1 MGHRLLVSLSLVLVV
16 AGVYGT
22 PVPHGGVPSVGSEWG
37 PVRIHVGYLRTI
49 DGQHLYI
56 YSNTDVIHHDISD
69 SQIFDDSS
77 KMEEYMRSKIS
88 DDTVLLKVDPEEMEE
103 KYVEVLSSKV
113 ISPDSI
119 KLVCHSYQVDTP
131 FCHRVAG
138 ESEKTKV
145 IYSMVRNTDDG
156 TVRPVIFFSHQ
167 ACDKND
173 NCFWVTHINQLVVLD
188 KSVA

>member
-1 MGHRLLVSLSLVLVV
+1 MGHRLLVSLSLVLAV

-22 PVPHGGVPSVGSEWG
+22 PVPHGGLPSVGSVWG
-37 PVRIHVGYLRTI
+37 PVHIHDGFMRTT
-49 DGQHLYI
+49 DGQILYI
-56 YSNTDVIHHDISD
+56 YSKTDVIQHNISD
-69 SQIFDDSS
+69 FEFFDDSS
-77 KMEEYMRSKIS
+77 EMDEYMRSKIS
-88 DDTVLLKVDPEEMEE
+88 DDTALLKVDPEEMEE

-119 KLVCHSYQVDTP
+119 KLICHSYQVDTP

-156 TVRPVIFFSHQ
+156 TVRPVIFLSHQ
-167 ACDKND
+167 ACDKDD

>member
-1 MGHRLLVSLSLVLVV
+1 M
-16 AGVYGT
+16 
-22 PVPHGGVPSVGSEWG
+22 W
-37 PVRIHVGYLRTI
+37 
-49 DGQHLYI
+49 
-56 YSNTDVIHHDISD
+56 
-69 SQIFDDSS
+69 S
-77 KMEEYMRSKIS
+77 KTS

-119 KLVCHSYQVDTP
+119 KYSYQVDTP
-131 FCHRVAG
+131 FCHRVVG

-145 IYSMVRNTDDG
+145 IYSTVRNANDG
-156 TVRPVIFFSHQ
+156 TVRPVVFLSHQ
-167 ACDKND
+167 ACDKDD